1 MHIESLKVYCD
12 LIDTRSFS
20 KAATMNFIS
29 QSAVSQQI
37 RAFEEKFDRQLVE
50 RSRKGLVPTP
60 AGMLFY
66 KGCREILERYE
77 SLSEELKHLGNVV
90 SGQVRVATIYSVGL
104 HEISKIVKRFIIT
117 HPQANIHIEYL
128 RANKVYDDVINGSN
142 DFGIV
147 AFPTERPQI
156 EIIPFRNDPLA
167 LICYPE
173 HRFAKRKTIAIEQ
186 LDGERLIGYERDI
199 PSRKAIDKILR
210 EHKVTPNYVMEFDNV
225 ETMKQSVEAGQGI
238 TILPRATVE
247 NEIRA
252 KTLSAVNFTENY
264 VRPLGII
271 HRKGRNFSVAAQRFL
286 DMLTDGAAAAL

>member
-1 MHIESLKVYCD
+1 MHIESLKVFCD

-60 AGMLFY
+60 AGLLFY
-66 KGCREILERYE
+66 KGCREILDRYAA
-77 SLSEELKHLGNVV
+77 LGEELKHLGNIV

-104 HEISKIVKRFIIT
+104 HEISQVVKNFIKT
-117 HPQANIHIEYL
+117 YPQANIHIEYS

-147 AFPTERPQI
+147 AFPSERPQI
-156 EIIPFRNDPLA
+156 EIIPFRNDRLT

-173 HRFAKRKTIAIEQ
+173 HRFAKRKTIEIEQ
-186 LDGERLIGYERDI
+186 IDGEPLIGYERDI

-210 EHKVTPNYVMEFDNV
+210 EHQVTPNYVMEFDNV

-252 KTLSAVNFTENY
+252 KTLYVVNFTESY
-264 VRPLGII
+264 LRPIAVI
-271 HRKGRNFSVAAQRFL
+271 HRKGRNFSIAAQKFL
-286 DMLTDGAAAAL
+286 DMLTDGAAAAV